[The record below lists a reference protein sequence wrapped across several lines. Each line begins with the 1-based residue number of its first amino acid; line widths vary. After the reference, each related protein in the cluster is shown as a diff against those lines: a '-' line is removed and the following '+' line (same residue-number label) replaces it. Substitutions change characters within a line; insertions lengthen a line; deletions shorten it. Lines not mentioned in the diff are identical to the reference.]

1 MKKYIKL
8 VLLSAGTLFVSCDN
22 DLLEPYTPG
31 QNTEEIALQTS
42 TDLGNL
48 MNSAYANLSSR
59 SEAVDVSVFTD
70 EVSIGFGNGGQGV
83 GDDYIFLMNPG
94 SNLPQSI
101 WANSY
106 ASLARINRV
115 IKYADIIVPSNA
127 ADAQVI
133 ARIKAQALTMRAYCH
148 LRLLA
153 YFTTDMRDNNA
164 LAAIIADRV
173 FTPAESQNLRATN
186 GAFYSFI
193 HSDLDAAISLY
204 TANPTAFSNVTAN
217 EVFAKGLKA
226 RAYAYKGDY
235 TNALTYANQVIA
247 SGLVLAN
254 PTQYRQVFFSDNQ
267 PINAEVIFK
276 LRRTPV
282 QNAQASNLHNGWV
295 SLQPNIGGSPFYEM
309 SRSLHNILNPT
320 NLPASATPPVNPNDP
335 PTSVSG
341 LPDVRANVNIAPS
354 SVIDANYLTSTDIR
368 NTDRIVINKH
378 GGTATGTTTWAT
390 TAANTNNN
398 DFKIMRLSEMY
409 LIRAEAYADA
419 ANLNLAAVAA
429 NIKSIRD
436 ARFGA
441 PQTAPVYT
449 SATQAWAGILNERR
463 IEFSYEGYRFI
474 DLKRLGTLAGQGIDR
489 HPADYNSSSAIYPG
503 ANPSNLP
510 LNSFKWAL
518 PIPQVEINVNK
529 AIQQNPGY

>member
-1 MKKYIKL
+1 MKNYIKL

-31 QNTEEIALQTS
+31 QLTEEVALKTS

-48 MNSAYANLSSR
+48 MNSAYANISSR

-83 GDDYIFLMNPG
+83 GDDYVFLMNPG
-94 SNLPQSI
+94 SSLPQNI

-106 ASLARINRV
+106 AALARINRV

-153 YFTTDMRDNNA
+153 YFTTDMKDNNA
-164 LAAIIADRV
+164 LAAIISDRV
-173 FTPAESQNLRATN
+173 FTSTESQNPRATN
-186 GAFYSFI
+186 GAFYAFI
-193 HSDLDAAISLY
+193 HSDLDTAISLF

-217 EVFAKGLKA
+217 EIFARGLKA

-235 TNALTYANQVIA
+235 SNALTYATQVIN

-295 SLQPNIGGSPFYEM
+295 SLQPNLAGSPFYEM
-309 SRSLHNILNPT
+309 SRSLHNVLNPT
-320 NLPASATPPVNPNDP
+320 NLPGSDVATL
-335 PTSVSG
+335 G
-341 LPDVRANVNIAPS
+341 DVRANVNIAPS
-354 SVIDANYLTSTDIR
+354 SIIDQTYLTSTDIR
-368 NTDRIVINKH
+368 NTDKIIINKH
-378 GGTATGTTTWAT
+378 GGTASGTTTWAT
-390 TAANTNNN
+390 TASNTNNN

-419 ANLNLAAVAA
+419 ANLNLAAAAA
-429 NIKSIRD
+429 NVKSIRD

-441 PQTAPVYT
+441 AQAAPVYS
-449 SATQAWAGILNERR
+449 SASQAWAGILNERR

-489 HPADYNSSSAIYPG
+489 HPADYSYSSAIYPG
-503 ANPSNLP
+503 ANPTNLP

-529 AIQQNPGY
+529 IIQQNPGY

>member
-31 QNTEEIALQTS
+31 QNTEEVALQTS

-83 GDDYIFLMNPG
+83 ADDYIFLMNPG

-106 ASLARINRV
+106 VALARINRV
-115 IKYADIIVPSNA
+115 IKYADIIVPSSA

-153 YFTTDMRDNNA
+153 YFTTDMKDDNA
-164 LAAIIADRV
+164 LAAVISDRV
-173 FTPAESQNLRATN
+173 FELTESQNLRATN
-186 GAFYSFI
+186 GAFYAFI
-193 HSDLDAAISLY
+193 HSDLNAAIALF
-204 TANPTAFSNVTAN
+204 TANPSAFSNVTAN

-235 TNALTYANQVIA
+235 TNALTFANDVIS

-276 LRRTPV
+276 LRRTLV

-295 SLQPNIGGSPFYEM
+295 SLQPNLAGSPFYEM
-309 SRSLHNILNPT
+309 SRSLHNVLNPA
-320 NLPASATPPVNPNDP
+320 NLPGASVATIA
-335 PTSVSG
+335 
-341 LPDVRANVNIAPS
+341 DVRANVNIAPS
-354 SVIDANYLTSTDIR
+354 SVIDPNYLTSTDIR

-378 GGTATGTTTWAT
+378 GGTATGSTTWAV
-390 TAANTNNN
+390 TANNSNNN

-419 ANLNLAAVAA
+419 ANLNLASAAA
-429 NIKSIRD
+429 NIKAIRD
-436 ARFGA
+436 ARFGT
-441 PQTAPVYT
+441 PQAAPVYT
-449 SATQAWAGILNERR
+449 TAAQAWAGILNERR

-489 HPADYNSSSAIYPG
+489 HPADYNSSSANYPG
-503 ANPSNLP
+503 ANPANLP
-510 LNSFKWAL
+510 LNSFKFAL
-518 PIPQVEINVNK
+518 PIPQVETNVNK